1 MFAIVLR
8 HRLLAWCNLV
18 RELAALE
25 AMGVGRYRLS
35 PQDVDMVAV
44 ARTFRGVL
52 DGRLDARAGFAAL
65 AVFYRAPVWENLGP
79 LALVALVAT
88 LGISA
93 IGTLFAAMTAPTKT
107 RDILLPVLMFPL
119 LAPVLIGAVK
129 ATAAILAGGGW
140 EETGDWVKL
149 IGAYDL
155 IFISVAAVMFEYVL
169 EE

>member
-1 MFAIVLR
+1 VFAIVLR

-65 AVFYRAPVWENLGP
+65 AELAHGAPFSNGFYHGIEGVRLVEPAPE
-79 LALVALVAT
+79 
-88 LGISA
+88 
-93 IGTLFAAMTAPTKT
+93 
-107 RDILLPVLMFPL
+107 
-119 LAPVLIGAVK
+119 
-129 ATAAILAGGGW
+129 
-140 EETGDWVKL
+140 
-149 IGAYDL
+149 
-155 IFISVAAVMFEYVL
+155 
-169 EE
+169 